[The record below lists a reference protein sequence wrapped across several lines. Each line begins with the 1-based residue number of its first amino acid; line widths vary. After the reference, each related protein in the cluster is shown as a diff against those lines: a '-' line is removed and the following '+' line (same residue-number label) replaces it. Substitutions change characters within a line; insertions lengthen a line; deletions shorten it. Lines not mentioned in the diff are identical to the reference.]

1 MGTWKQDDH
10 TFVILQVMFSLPG
23 IIFPFPLFSCW
34 TPLDPSQLNFFTYH
48 LPIRM
53 NYSHICRLFFAISES
68 IEIYLS
74 LHTCFTIRGLPRWQ
88 SGKETACQCRRRKRM
103 WVWSLSQEDSPREGN
118 GNLLQYSC
126 LENPM
131 DGEAWW
137 ATVHGVTKSQTWL
150 SNFTSSTCI
159 MLLFLC

>member
-1 MGTWKQDDH
+1 MVVLIWPARIASHYTQH
-10 TFVILQVMFSLPG
+10 FTFWQQSITCGYLKTRWSHLCDFAGDG
-23 IIFPFPLFSCW
+23 IIFPFPLLSCW

-126 LENPM
+126 LENAI
-131 DGEAWW
+131 DRGA
-137 ATVHGVTKSQTWL
+137 
-150 SNFTSSTCI
+150 
-159 MLLFLC
+159 